1 MGFENKEELRPIFTT
16 AKELLI
22 ASGEVELVKI
32 WDSAELSVLQTG

>member
-1 MGFENKEELRPIFTT
+1 MGFENKEEFRPILTT

-32 WDSAELSVLQTG
+32 LNMQKYW